1 MKKIFAAAAL
11 AAIILTNGT
20 AAAEHL
26 PACGRCYP
34 LIMLLFG
41 LRIICGAA
49 VAISW
54 RR

>member
-1 MKKIFAAAAL
+1 MLLNKEERPH
-11 AAIILTNGT
+11 
-20 AAAEHL
+20 AEHL
-26 PACGRCYP
+26 PACDRCYP